1 MADKPANERTEQ
13 PTQRKLKKA
22 GEEGQVPMS
31 MELTSAVSIIVL
43 LVSITLMAPK
53 YMDWFKK
60 ILKQGFSAD
69 LEIFANQQ
77 VFMKSVKTGFTDFLL
92 ICLPIFIALFI
103 GSVLAGIALSGVK
116 YSPKAI
122 KPKLSSLNPITGF
135 KNLVNAKSMVKLLI
149 SIVKLLFIGII
160 LWVYIQNKS
169 DVLETL
175 RWQWT
180 AQIFPSMAKLIFG
193 MMIRV
198 CIALVIIASADA
210 AFQKWKHIHDLK
222 MTKQEIKDEL
232 KDTEGSP
239 EIKKR
244 ILQTQLKMALNRM
257 RQEVPKADVILV
269 NPTHVAVA
277 LKYDGKT
284 MASPTVVAKGADYVA
299 EKIREIARAYGVP
312 IIRRPEL
319 ARNLYKNVK
328 VGEPIPQTLY
338 VAVAEVLALIYRLKH
353 RRQISK

>member
-1 MADKPANERTEQ
+1 MSEKEIKTIFLRSIYEAAIEILGTSDSVQIFSTIINWDGSGEPPDIKNKPEFLSDLGNEFAIRFQRNTAKGLLLRIGDSSFTFLRRNLMKLVELGSIENRLKPISKRFDHSLGVLAEDLSALTE
-13 PTQRKLKKA
+13 
-22 GEEGQVPMS
+22 
-31 MELTSAVSIIVL
+31 
-43 LVSITLMAPK
+43 
-53 YMDWFKK
+53 
-60 ILKQGFSAD
+60 
-69 LEIFANQQ
+69 LEI
-77 VFMKSVKTGFTDFLL
+77 
-92 ICLPIFIALFI
+92 
-103 GSVLAGIALSGVK
+103 
-116 YSPKAI
+116 
-122 KPKLSSLNPITGF
+122 
-135 KNLVNAKSMVKLLI
+135 
-149 SIVKLLFIGII
+149 
-160 LWVYIQNKS
+160 KS

-180 AQIFPSMAKLIFG
+180 AQIFPSMAKLILG

-277 LKYDGKT
+277 LKYDGKA

-353 RRQISK
+353 RGQISK

>member
-1 MADKPANERTEQ
+1 MADKPANEKTEQ
-13 PTQRKLKKA
+13 PTSKKLEKA
-22 GEEGQVPMS
+22 GEEGQVPTS
-31 MELTSAVSIIVL
+31 MELTSAVSVIVL
-43 LVSITLMAPK
+43 LVSITLMAPAF
-53 YMDWFKK
+53 MSWFIT
-60 ILKQGFSAD
+60 ILKHGMSAD
-69 LEIFANQQ
+69 SEIFANQQ
-77 VFMKSVKTGFTDFLL
+77 AFMKFAKTGFADFLL
-92 ICLPIFIALFI
+92 ICLPIFIALCI
-103 GSVLAGIALSGVK
+103 GSILAGIAMSGLK
-116 YSPKAI
+116 YSPKAL

-149 SIVKLLFIGII
+149 SIVKLIFIGMI

-180 AQIFPSMAKLIFG
+180 AQILASIAKLILG

-198 CIALVIIASADA
+198 CIALIIIAIADA
-210 AFQKWKHIHDLK
+210 SFQKWKHIHDLK
-222 MTKQEIKDEL
+222 MTKQEVKDEH

-244 ILQTQLKMALNRM
+244 IMQTQLKIALNRM

-277 LKYDGKT
+277 LKYDGKA
-284 MASPTVVAKGADYVA
+284 MASPMVVAKGGDYVA
-299 EKIREIARAYGVP
+299 EKIREIARAYGIP

-328 VGEPIPQTLY
+328 VGQPIPQILY
-338 VAVAEVLALIYRLKH
+338 AAVAEVLALIYRLKH
-353 RRQISK
+353 RG